1 MIERVKIWYV
11 VRTPR
16 EQRLILAMA
25 VTFALVFIWLGIA
38 RPLNDALVEAR
49 ARHTEAVIER
59 AEARAQAAALASL
72 RSGGGGARALTE
84 PAETVIG
91 RAAAQAGFQLSRLQ
105 AEPGGAV
112 SIGIEA
118 ARPQALFAWVTSLER
133 QGVVVA
139 TLTASANADRTV
151 AVQASF
157 RGRTG

>member
-25 VTFALVFIWLGIA
+25 ILFAVVFIWLGIA
-38 RPLNDALVEAR
+38 RPLNDALVEAK

-59 AEARAQAAALASL
+59 AEARAQAEALGTLGRA
-72 RSGGGGARALTE
+72 GGARPLTE
-84 PAETVIG
+84 PVETVIG
-91 RAAAQAGFQLSRLQ
+91 RSAAQAGFQLSRLQ

-118 ARPQALFAWVTSLER
+118 ARPQALFAWVTALER
-133 QGVVVA
+133 QGLIVS

>member
-11 VRTPR
+11 VRTAR
-16 EQRLILAMA
+16 EQRLLLFMA

-59 AEARAQAAALASL
+59 AEARAQAAALGSL
-72 RSGGGGARALTE
+72 RSGGGARALTE
-84 PAETVIG
+84 PVETVIG

-139 TLTASANADRTV
+139 NLTASANADRTV

>member
-11 VRTPR
+11 VRSPR
-16 EQRLILAMA
+16 EQRLILFMA

-38 RPLNDALVEAR
+38 RPLNDALVNAR
-49 ARHTEAVIER
+49 ARHAQAVIER
-59 AEARAQAAALASL
+59 AEARAQAAALGAL
-72 RSGGGGARALTE
+72 RSGGGGRALTE
-84 PAETVIG
+84 PLETVIG
-91 RAAAQAGFQLSRLQ
+91 RAAGQAGFQLSRLQ

-139 TLTASANADRTV
+139 ALTASANADRTV